1 MRKFF
6 KSLFNLDLERSI
18 CVKQEILG
26 GEKVIRHRD
35 KRYRVKIPPKINK
48 KITLRLKGLGKK
60 RGAKIGDLY
69 LHIWLNKG
77 ENTHKNL
84 WISETSA
91 RSGTKKLIRIGGRK
105 IWITIPP
112 YSYSGLTIRL
122 KGLGK
127 EPKFSRQV
135 SAAKKI
141 RGNLMVKLF
150 TFPDQITP
158 SYGTLETLTTSDMYL
173 EGWVYRK
180 FDEVIKNI
188 GYKSLPSCPLEAEHV
203 ADIFNQSGWR
213 GVFQTLLDHV
223 NLKNT
228 IILLDKSNTLSRPGR
243 CEGTQT
249 TSSNNTAYKPK
260 YQITINENFID
271 NPFSTAAILAH
282 ELCHVIHAEKILKG
296 STPMSSS
303 QDQGKELLENERM
316 VDLLVFMYRMGEFQ
330 LRVARDSRL
339 TLGYFNQKIFERMQV
354 IVSKKIDSVH
364 VDT

>member
-18 CVKQEILG
+18 CVEEKILG

-35 KRYRVKIPPKINK
+35 KRYRVKIPQKINK

-60 RGAKIGDLY
+60 RGANFGDLY

-84 WISETSA
+84 WISEASA
-91 RSGTKKLIRIGGRK
+91 RNGTKKLIRIGERK

-112 YSYSGLTIRL
+112 YSPPGLIIRL
-122 KGLGK
+122 NGLGK
-127 EPKFSRQV
+127 EPKLSRQV
-135 SAAKKI
+135 SVAKKI
-141 RGNLMVKLF
+141 RGNLMVKLI

-158 SYGTLETLTTSDMYL
+158 SYGTFENLATADMYL

-180 FDEVIKNI
+180 YDAVIKNI
-188 GYKSLPSCPLEAEHV
+188 GYKSLPPCQLGAEPV
-203 ADIFNQSGWR
+203 ADIFNQYGWR
-213 GVFQTLLDHV
+213 GVFRTLLDHV
-223 NLKNT
+223 NLKDT
-228 IILLDKSNTLSRPGR
+228 IILLDKSSTLDKPGSCKR
-243 CEGTQT
+243 TQT
-249 TSSNNTAYKPK
+249 TSSNSSAYKPQ

-296 STPMSSS
+296 LTPMPSS
-303 QDQGKELLENERM
+303 QDKDKELLETERM

-354 IVSKKIDSVH
+354 IVSKKLDSAH
-364 VDT
+364 VQT